1 MKMAATYWRSRSH
14 PSNFLHL
21 KWIGDCSACC
31 QMKSNSI
38 SNNTPKRVGHNFVE
52 TCCFCAARNFVLSIP
67 YVCVCFSFALV
78 SKLKSKTWPAVEK
91 METAFVYNAFE
102 LSKVQGPSEIQRSF
116 RLSLWVCVWR
126 YVAVCVCVSH
136 QAVNTLPLTRAPGFE
151 SSTSFTAPPTL
162 CCCLSERKSLRCKL
176 QSFEQL
182 FHLHRLCKLQQQK
195 LLKVYRIIGAMAIF
209 KPSLSNYSC
218 NMGKQRGK
226 LSDKRAYATSVF
238 HLSMLWIKSLR
249 RA

>member
-1 MKMAATYWRSRSH
+1 M
-14 PSNFLHL
+14 LL
-21 KWIGDCSACC
+21 LCC
-31 QMKSNSI
+31 
-38 SNNTPKRVGHNFVE
+38 
-52 TCCFCAARNFVLSIP
+52 
-67 YVCVCFSFALV
+67 
-78 SKLKSKTWPAVEK
+78 SKLCTFH
-91 METAFVYNAFE
+91 T
-102 LSKVQGPSEIQRSF
+102 I
-116 RLSLWVCVWR
+116 
-126 YVAVCVCVSH
+126 CVCVFFLLWSRNWKAKLGLQLRKWKLH
-136 QAVNTLPLTRAPGFE
+136 LYTMHSSCPKFRVLPRSKDPLDSLYECVCGNTLPLTRAPGFE